1 MRLDTHLNFI
11 KRLSSMNKEIF
22 KIINPSTLYD
32 PTPNA

>member
-22 KIINPSTLYD
+22 KIIN
-32 PTPNA
+32 

>member
-1 MRLDTHLNFI
+1 
-11 KRLSSMNKEIF
+11 MNKEIF